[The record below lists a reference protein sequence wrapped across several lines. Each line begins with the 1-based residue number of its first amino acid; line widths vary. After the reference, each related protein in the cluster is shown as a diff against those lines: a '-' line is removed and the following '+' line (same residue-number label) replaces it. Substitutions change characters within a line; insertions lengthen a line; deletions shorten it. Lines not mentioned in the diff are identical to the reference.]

1 MDKLNHKAQ
10 ENLSILLN
18 LNKEDNLISE
28 NGKLQLQDDYVQV
41 ENTTELEYSIYLTLN
56 QLLFWND
63 YKNIYHDN
71 IFEKLDQCIDTIY
84 GNDQLN
90 HLIETSDLKIII
102 NDIDEKLDLM
112 KERYF
117 YQSPFFTC
125 FKNTYRLF
133 NIAITIFKENDE
145 IIKKMTRIAYLHK
158 KNDDNNDDNDNDNG
172 DDDNDNDNDDN
183 NDDDN
188 DDNDDNDNDNDD
200 SKDKQE

>member
-158 KNDDNNDDNDNDNG
+158 KNDDNNDDNDND
-172 DDDNDNDNDDN
+172 D
-183 NDDDN
+183 
-188 DDNDDNDNDNDD
+188 DDNDNDNDD

>member
-41 ENTTELEYSIYLTLN
+41 VNTTELEYSIYLTLN

-112 KERYF
+112 KERY
-117 YQSPFFTC
+117 YYGSPFFSC
-125 FKNTYRLF
+125 FKNIYGFLY
-133 NIAITIFKENDE
+133 NVNVIFKENNE
-145 IIKKMTRIAYLHK
+145 IINKTLKIMNKDIYREYYQD
-158 KNDDNNDDNDNDNG
+158 DDNSDNSDNG
-172 DDDNDNDNDDN
+172 DS
-183 NDDDN
+183 
-188 DDNDDNDNDNDD
+188 DNDD
-200 SKDKQE
+200 SDNDSKNKVE

>member
-158 KNDDNNDDNDNDNG
+158 KNDDNNDDNDNDN
-172 DDDNDNDNDDN
+172 DDN

-188 DDNDDNDNDNDD
+188 DDNDDNYDNDYNDNDNDNDD